1 MPGVMLYILLKRFL
15 LEALALKKILV
26 TTDLSEESRVAFSP
40 ALEQARAFDAT
51 ITLLA
56 IIEDPAQAA
65 VIYALD
71 FPVKPDSEI
80 QAQLHEKVIND
91 LNMLASN
98 YFSGVSVDPIVIA
111 AEGPVHSEIIN
122 FARSNAFDLIV
133 MSTHGRTGLSRMLIG
148 SITERV
154 VREAPCAILTVP
166 GQPKK
171 PKLLSKVGNTN

>member
-1 MPGVMLYILLKRFL
+1 MMPLNCGG
-15 LEALALKKILV
+15 APLKKILV
-26 TTDLSEESRVAFSP
+26 TTDLSEESRVAFGL
-40 ALEQARAFDAT
+40 AREQAKAFNAS
-51 ITLLA
+51 IILLA

-80 QAQLHEKVIND
+80 QSQLHEKVIND

-98 YFSGVSVDPIVIA
+98 FFAGVPVDPIVIA
-111 AEGPVHSEIIN
+111 ADGPVHSEIIQ
-122 FARSNAFDLIV
+122 FAKTNDIDLIV

-166 GQPKK
+166 GLPKK
-171 PKLLSKVGNTN
+171 QKLLSKVTQQ